1 MQRMIPGASGLGQQ
15 TTMEGIMGRNSR
27 IGLAL
32 SSVFVLVAAGCGSVG
47 GIHQADAFGKN
58 KTYAVVTV
66 MANEKV
72 GCTDLGGNPCGGG
85 VFGLASAA
93 SKSNAYS
100 EGAADVLER
109 TYPTAL
115 KVLRTSPNLKIAP
128 DVKGQRTYRA
138 TKEDEQPSGM
148 MRQHHTVAKGY
159 KYFSDEKLGKMARDL
174 KVDGVITVTLSYS
187 AARSGVQV
195 AGAGGGH
202 KAQTTVMVS
211 AVDKDGKTVWVDYAM
226 GQSDNSVS
234 TGIGAVDF
242 PKLRPLFVDATD
254 KAVKKLMENFNSKTR
269 KM

>member
-1 MQRMIPGASGLGQQ
+1 
-15 TTMEGIMGRNSR
+15 MGRHSR

-32 SSVFVLVAAGCGSVG
+32 SGVFLLALAAGCGSVS
-47 GIHQADAFGKN
+47 GIHQADAFGTK

-85 VFGLASAA
+85 VFGLVSVAT
-93 SKSNAYS
+93 KTNAYS
-100 EGAADVLER
+100 EAAGDVLES

-115 KVLRTSPNLKIAP
+115 KALRTSPNLKIAP
-128 DVKGQRTYRA
+128 DVKGQRIYRA
-138 TKEDEQPSGM
+138 ASEDQQPTGM
-148 MRQHHTVAKGY
+148 MRQQHTVAKGY
-159 KYFSDEKLGKMARDL
+159 KYFSDENLAKMARDL

-187 AARSGVQV
+187 AARSGLQV
-195 AGAGGGH
+195 GGIGGGH

-211 AVDKDGKTVWVDYAM
+211 ALDKDGKRVWFDYAM
-226 GQSDNSVS
+226 GQSDDSVS

-242 PKLRPLFVDATD
+242 PKLRPLFVEATD
-254 KAVKKLMENFNSKTR
+254 KAVKKLMDNFNNKTR

>member
-1 MQRMIPGASGLGQQ
+1 
-15 TTMEGIMGRNSR
+15 MGRHSR
-27 IGLAL
+27 TGLAL
-32 SSVFVLVAAGCGSVG
+32 SSVFVLALAAGCGSVG

-85 VFGLASAA
+85 VFGLVSVAT
-93 SKSNAYS
+93 KSNAYS
-100 EGAADVLER
+100 EAAGEVLES

-115 KVLRTSPNLKIAP
+115 KALRTSPNLKIAP

-138 TKEDEQPSGM
+138 AKEDEQPSGM

-159 KYFSDEKLGKMARDL
+159 KYFSDENLAKMARDL

-211 AVDKDGKTVWVDYAM
+211 AVDKDGKRVWFDYAM
-226 GQSDNSVS
+226 GQSDGSVS

-254 KAVKKLMENFNSKTR
+254 KAVKKLIDNFNNKTR